1 MILVV
6 LLQDLLCSGIR
17 IHCQNVFAQVLL
29 HEQDESITD
38 PLILDIF
45 LATGTQEATLVRLD
59 DESLVKLR
67 KTLLSSRGH
76 GIENHSLLGTRSRT
90 YRFEWTLWPHPV
102 NRLRWL
108 LALLGM

>member
-6 LLQDLLCSGIR
+6 LLQDLFCSGIR

-59 DESLVKLR
+59 DESLVELR
-67 KTLLSSRGH
+67 KTLLCSH
-76 GIENHSLLGTRSRT
+76 GIENHSLLGTRSGT
-90 YRFEWTLWPHPV
+90 YRVEWTMWPHPG